1 MPTVNYREV
10 LIEKR
15 GGKGE
20 LSKRG
25 VECWKL
31 SNTIKVVAGGVRDA
45 LMAVG
50 ERRSVE
56 I

>member
-15 GGKGE
+15 GGKGD

-25 VECWKL
+25 V
-31 SNTIKVVAGGVRDA
+31 D
-45 LMAVG
+45 G
-50 ERRSVE
+50 ETFRIRSRWLLTVFVMR
-56 I
+56 